1 MSINL
6 RKGQKIDLTKGS
18 RGLRR
23 IMVGLGWDE
32 ATEGEEFDCDASVI
46 LCDDNGRAISKPSL
60 VEGQITVSNEELAK
74 GVVYFGNLSMFNGAI
89 EHQGDNR
96 TGGDDGDDEQIMVDL
111 AGIPSYVQRL
121 AFVVNIYL
129 ANDRNQHF
137 GLIRNAYIRLVD
149 LSNNSEICKF
159 DLSDNYYGMQGLVA
173 GEIYRYGNEWKF
185 NAVGQPVK
193 NASYLVNMV
202 KCYL

>member
-32 ATEGEEFDCDASVI
+32 STEGEEFDCDASVI
-46 LCDDNGRAISKPSL
+46 LCDDKSRAISKPSL